1 MPRSSA
7 TGCQATTRSLA
18 TSATSTA
25 VGTGTTFS
33 ARATASRP
41 STSRDSRASSS
52 SAPASSCPV
61 SGSDWAVSAASRSSR
76 SRSAASGVRSW
87 CDTSAITAR
96 FPCTRASSRP
106 AMVLNVV
113 ARRRSSGGPGID
125 HGPDGQ
131 VTVGQ
136 PARRAVQPGQRPV
149 HPPGQPNASSAA
161 PIRATARD
169 RAEDDPQRHDG
180 AVERRRGPGQDH
192 RAHQAP
198 AAGGVHR
205 HGRDHPRAT
214 VSVTGWTGWRACAE
228 TPARWSA

>member
-25 VGTGTTFS
+25 VGAGTTFS

-41 STSRDSRASSS
+41 STRRDSRASSS

-61 SGSDWAVSAASRSSR
+61 VRSVSAASRSSR

-106 AMVLNVV
+106 AIVLNVD
-113 ARRRSSGGPGID
+113 ARRRSSGGPESTTARLSIS
-125 HGPDGQ
+125 PSASR
-131 VTVGQ
+131 
-136 PARRAVQPGQRPV
+136 PAALSSPASGLLTHRARPK
-149 HPPGQPNASSAA
+149 ASKVA
-161 PIRATARD
+161 PIMATTAIVPRMTQSSTMSRFSDVVALARI
-169 RAEDDPQRHDG
+169 
-180 AVERRRGPGQDH
+180 
-192 RAHQAP
+192 
-198 AAGGVHR
+198 
-205 HGRDHPRAT
+205 T
-214 VSVTGWTGWRACAE
+214 VPTR
-228 TPARWSA
+228 P